1 MKKQFYKQSNLNT
14 SIDSTILWTFQ
25 NQNAI
30 NTLLNEGKLI
40 ADPIFVSKEDC
51 TAYKYIVRHMKQ
63 KGIDFII
70 DLPIWAWHSCNGCQK
85 KPTYETARE
94 LLSDIQLEKEIY
106 LIEFTCPNFL
116 FMLTNY
122 SGWCDIYFK
131 LTGNPKA
138 SVTNDEEKYLFNL
151 YPTIEE
157 EWEYHHIQATLPYL
171 KKEWIIQIT
180 ELSKMNGFNK

>member
-70 DLPIWAWHSCNGCQK
+70 DLPIWAWHSCNGYQK

-106 LIEFTCPNFL
+106 LIEFTCPNF
-116 FMLTNY
+116 Y
-122 SGWCDIYFK
+122 SC
-131 LTGNPKA
+131 
-138 SVTNDEEKYLFNL
+138 
-151 YPTIEE
+151 
-157 EWEYHHIQATLPYL
+157 
-171 KKEWIIQIT
+171 
-180 ELSKMNGFNK
+180 

>member
-1 MKKQFYKQSNLNT
+1 MRKQFDKQSNLNT
-14 SIDSTILWTFQ
+14 SMDSTILWTFQ
-25 NQNAI
+25 NKNAI
-30 NTLLNEGKLI
+30 NILLNTGKLI
-40 ADPIFVSKEDC
+40 ADPIFVSKEYF

-63 KGIDFII
+63 SGINFII
-70 DLPIWAWHSCNGCQK
+70 DLPIWAWHSCNSYKK
-85 KPTYETARE
+85 KPTVETARE

-106 LIEFTCPNFL
+106 LTEFTCPNFL

-122 SGWCDIYFK
+122 SRWCDIYFK
-131 LTGNPKA
+131 LTDNPKA
-138 SVTNDEEKYLFNL
+138 IITSDEEKYLFDL
-151 YPTIEE
+151 YPAMEE